1 MATEIGEMMADS
13 RGAAPA
19 APAKD
24 APGAVKGKDAAT
36 AAGRAANAPAAK
48 KRNLKPIILITAA
61 VLLLASGGAAA
72 YFFLFKSDDA
82 ESTAQ
87 AAKGKGAGAE
97 NAGKDKKGESKKPY
111 FVEFDTFTVNLKDPD
126 KFLQIKLT
134 FQVKSVDAAE
144 TLKEMMPVVRSAVI
158 PVLGAQDP
166 AELMAAEGKEKLS
179 REVVVA
185 ANKSLA
191 GSEADQAIETVLI
204 THMLI
209 Q

>member
-1 MATEIGEMMADS
+1 MADS
-13 RGAAPA
+13 KGAAAA

-24 APGAVKGKDAAT
+24 APGAARGKDAAAAA
-36 AAGRAANAPAAK
+36 AAGKAANTPPAK
-48 KRNLKPIILITAA
+48 KRNLKPIIIITAA

-72 YFFLFKSDDA
+72 YLFLFKSDDA
-82 ESTAQ
+82 ETSTAQ
-87 AAKGKGAGAE
+87 AAKGKGADNEKGH
-97 NAGKDKKGESKKPY
+97 KDKKAETKKPY

-144 TLKEMMPVVRSAVI
+144 TLKEMMPIVRSAVI
-158 PVLGAQDP
+158 PVLSSQDP

-185 ANKSLA
+185 ANKSVA
-191 GSEADQAIETVLI
+191 GSAADQAIDTVLI

>member
-1 MATEIGEMMADS
+1 MMADS
-13 RGAAPA
+13 KAAAPV

-24 APGAVKGKDAAT
+24 MPGAVKGKDAAA
-36 AAGRAANAPAAK
+36 AAGKAANASPAK
-48 KRNLKPIILITAA
+48 KRNLKPVILIAAA

-72 YFFLFKSDDA
+72 YLLLFKSDSA
-82 ESTAQ
+82 ESTAPA
-87 AAKGKGAGAE
+87 AAKGKGADGEKAD
-97 NAGKDKKGESKKPY
+97 KDKKAESKKPY
-111 FVEFDTFTVNLKDPD
+111 FVEFDTFTVNMKDPD

-144 TLKEMMPVVRSAVI
+144 TLKEMMPIVRSAVI

-166 AELMAAEGKEKLS
+166 SELMAAEGKEKLS
-179 REVVVA
+179 HELVLA
-185 ANKSLA
+185 ANKSVA
-191 GSEADQAIETVLI
+191 GSAADQAIDAVLI